1 MLSSCVFEL
10 QIDLSTQLS
19 YFKEVEESLREKYG
33 VAGARNVLGSAVYL
47 FSVGGNDYVQF
58 YMSKP
63 NATQSDRR
71 AYVGE
76 VVGNITAVLSVRD
89 IQVGRK
95 EDWVLERRA
104 HRVSPGEHVKSPNAS
119 KWCAKKLLAHSRLH
133 NRMLA
138 IALRKLEG

>member
-76 VVGNITAVLSVRD
+76 VVGNITAVLSN
-89 IQVGRK
+89 VGPIGC
-95 EDWVLERRA
+95 L
-104 HRVSPGEHVKSPNAS
+104 PGEHVKSPNAS